1 VFDSAAA
8 LVHAELTLG
17 PLGSVG
23 GFRAIA
29 GIGSETDVVEQS
41 SVDDHGRPIIQKAAG
56 PARWPDITL
65 RRPVDASRTLWEWR
79 DIVLGRGPDAARVDG
94 TITLLDA
101 AGRASVTYGFANGWP
116 IRYAV
121 TGIDAE
127 SEAGALEEIVICH
140 EGLQRL

>member
-1 VFDSAAA
+1 MFDSAA
-8 LVHAELTLG
+8 LVYAELSLG

-23 GFRAIA
+23 GLRAIV
-29 GIGSETDVVEQS
+29 GIASATDVVEHS
-41 SVDDHGRPIIQKAAG
+41 SVDDNGRPLIVKTAG
-56 PARWPDITL
+56 PLRYPNIVL
-65 RRPVDASRTLWEWR
+65 RRPVDESRTLWEWR
-79 DIVLGRGPDAARVDG
+79 DVVVSRGPDAARVDG

-101 AGRASVTYGFANGWP
+101 AGRAGVTYSFANGWP

-121 TGIDAE
+121 TDVDAS